1 MKNMERGEMARIII
15 EMAWNALSDEDS
27 QELLDHYGLTEKD
40 IQEFL
45 ALGEQEMNGIDQMLN
60 SH

>member
-1 MKNMERGEMARIII
+1 MERGEMVRIII
-15 EMAWNALSDEDS
+15 EMAWNALSDQDS
-27 QELLDHYGLTEKD
+27 QELLDHYCLTEKD

-45 ALGEQEMNGIDQMLN
+45 TLGEQEMNGIDQILS